1 MLNLRNIRR
10 QRKITLAEL
19 ARKVGTTGMAL
30 SRYEREQRKMPVEI
44 ARKLA
49 EILDVNWWELYG

>member
-19 ARKVGTTGMAL
+19 SRKVGTTGMAL

-49 EILDVNWWELYG
+49 EILGVNWWELYG

>member
-10 QRKITLAEL
+10 QRKITLAQL
-19 ARKVGTTGMAL
+19 ARKIGMTGMAL
-30 SRYEREQRKMPVEI
+30 SMYEREQRKMPVEI

-49 EILDVNWWELYG
+49 EILGVNWWELYG